1 MSFAFWEKKEPKQVQ
16 GLHWNHSLLRPHY
29 DCWKEVHYNCIKKAH
44 YPQAHTLTSYNACDQ
59 REQHDC
65 ARILRGFIKNTVSSF
80 FAHSWSVGPSS
91 KWRVVSSDKKICS
104 KMSLSSRVYALD
116 ISMLRGYSNN
126 LVPRV
131 LYLARERTLVATGHV
146 TTCNNELLIRVG
158 LLYYQDMS

>member
-16 GLHWNHSLLRPHY
+16 GLLWNHSLLRPHY

-91 KWRVVSSDKKICS
+91 NWRVVSSDKKFAPRCHFRPESMRWINLYWEDILTTS
-104 KMSLSSRVYALD
+104 FPGFFLLLEKEPWLRLVMWLPVTMNSS
-116 ISMLRGYSNN
+116 SG
-126 LVPRV
+126 
-131 LYLARERTLVATGHV
+131 
-146 TTCNNELLIRVG
+146 
-158 LLYYQDMS
+158 